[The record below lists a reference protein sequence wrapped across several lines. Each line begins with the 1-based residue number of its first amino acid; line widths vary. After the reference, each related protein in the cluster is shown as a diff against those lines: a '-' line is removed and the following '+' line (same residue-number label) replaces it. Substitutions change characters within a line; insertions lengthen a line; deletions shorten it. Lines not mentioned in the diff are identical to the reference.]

1 VCEGSTTTLTSATT
15 GGAWASSTTSAATIG
30 ATTGVVSG
38 IAAGTTII
46 TYTGLNTCFATATVT
61 VNLLPPSITGTSSV
75 CVAAS
80 ITLSNTV
87 AGGAWSSSNSNAT
100 VVAATGVVTGAAAG
114 TSTITY
120 TLGTGCFVTYNI
132 TIDPIPT
139 PITGTSQVCEGSS
152 TSLVTTPT
160 GGVWSTS
167 SIHVA
172 VGAATGTVA
181 GLSAGTAVV
190 TYTLPTSCAATT
202 VVTVNTQPSAISGTS
217 AVCVGAGISQ
227 SASPAGGVWS
237 ASNAN
242 VVIDAATG
250 NVTGITTGTSVIT
263 YTVAGICFSVKTIS
277 VNPLP
282 AAISGPSGVCL
293 GSNITLSS
301 TTTGGTWSASNVI
314 VAVGSATGIVTGSSA
329 GTSIVTYTIPTGCY
343 TSTIVTVNS
352 LPGGITGSTG
362 VCAGRTTS
370 LSSLPAGGTWSSSSA
385 NATID
390 AATGVVTGVTV
401 GTTDITYTLSTGCL
415 QSVVVTVNLLPAA
428 IGGSLQI
435 CEGYTSL
442 LINTTGGGT
451 WSSSNIATVHIDAAG
466 LATGISV
473 GTATITYALGTGCTV
488 EAEVTVEVRV
498 QLEI

>member
-1 VCEGSTTTLTSATT
+1 M
-15 GGAWASSTTSAATIG
+15 
-30 ATTGVVSG
+30 
-38 IAAGTTII
+38 
-46 TYTGLNTCFATATVT
+46 
-61 VNLLPPSITGTSSV
+61 
-75 CVAAS
+75 
-80 ITLSNTV
+80 
-87 AGGAWSSSNSNAT
+87 
-100 VVAATGVVTGAAAG
+100 
-114 TSTITY
+114 
-120 TLGTGCFVTYNI
+120 
-132 TIDPIPT
+132 
-139 PITGTSQVCEGSS
+139 
-152 TSLVTTPT
+152 
-160 GGVWSTS
+160 
-167 SIHVA
+167 
-172 VGAATGTVA
+172 
-181 GLSAGTAVV
+181 
-190 TYTLPTSCAATT
+190 
-202 VVTVNTQPSAISGTS
+202 
-217 AVCVGAGISQ
+217 
-227 SASPAGGVWS
+227 WS

-242 VVIDAATG
+242 VAIEAARG
-250 NVTGITTGTSVIT
+250 IVSGITTGTSVIT

-343 TSTIVTVNS
+343 TSTVVTVNS